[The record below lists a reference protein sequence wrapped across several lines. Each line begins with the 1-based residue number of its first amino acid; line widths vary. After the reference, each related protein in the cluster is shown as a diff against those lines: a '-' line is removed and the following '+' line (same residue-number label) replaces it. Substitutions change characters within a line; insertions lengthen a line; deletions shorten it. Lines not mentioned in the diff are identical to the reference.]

1 MARPEVE
8 PKTPLGRR
16 LRDVRDQLKIA
27 DRGTFAEMLGV
38 SLAALAYY
46 ERGERVPDASVLAAY
61 REKFG
66 VNVSWLVTGIGDN
79 IFEDPTKSP
88 SAPIT
93 VEETDFR
100 KFANTMVQK
109 IGSLERRLEPPPPP
123 PATVKYFPHAASAGW
138 GLAVSDDE
146 RAEDLDIEAFFARLL
161 GINVDYAS
169 LFQIK
174 GDSMFPTLRHGDW
187 AILDRLQRKIVD
199 DQVFVFSLEDDLYIK
214 RARTG
219 PDGAL
224 NWHSDNEDYQPI
236 CLKGDEIT
244 RMKVVGRVTNVIR
257 AV

>member
-1 MARPEVE
+1 MS
-8 PKTPLGRR
+8 KNT
-16 LRDVRDQLKIA
+16 
-27 DRGTFAEMLGV
+27 
-38 SLAALAYY
+38 LASY
-46 ERGERVPDASVLAAY
+46 ERGETEPTATVLASY
-61 REKFG
+61 RDLLG
-66 VNVSWLVTGIGDN
+66 VNANWIVTGSGEMLD
-79 IFEDPTKSP
+79 DSTK
-88 SAPIT
+88 APAAMIA
-93 VEETDFR
+93 VEESDFLQ
-100 KFANTMVQK
+100 FANTMVQK
-109 IGSLERRLEPPPPP
+109 IGSLEQRLEPPPPP

-138 GLAVSDDE
+138 GLAVTEDE
-146 RAEDLDIEAFFARLL
+146 SAEDLDMEAFFARLL

-187 AILDRLQRKIVD
+187 AILNRQQRKIVD

-224 NWHSDNEDYQPI
+224 LWHSDNEGYPPI